1 MHKVIVQLKILLSFT
16 FTWKIAFHV
25 ASVTSGFVCA
35 WLFLSAL
42 SDKRRSLEWKLLPS
56 ASPGTPVIAVTHTN
70 QPVPIP
76 YRPEYFFLSGLIL
89 TTARVVFITIKIAFI
104 FTSLSAVHIYDI
116 HIFTVIYSKEYCLC
130 IENNSGTEYDSDLR
144 SNEHYF
150 NRLLT
155 CGIWTHD
162 LGDTGAIF
170 FRPSFHYCFSSIHY
184 CEDRYHI
191 HVFIRSSNMTFI
203 YAQPQ

>member
-1 MHKVIVQLKILLSFT
+1 MHKIIVLLKILLSFT

-25 ASVTSGFVCA
+25 ACVTSGFVCA

-104 FTSLSAVHIYDI
+104 FTSLSAVHIYDF

-150 NRLLT
+150 NSSEKKA
-155 CGIWTHD
+155 WKKKKKK
-162 LGDTGAIF
+162 
-170 FRPSFHYCFSSIHY
+170 FRPVRDLNPWPWRYRCNFFQAFFSLL
-184 CEDRYHI
+184 
-191 HVFIRSSNMTFI
+191 VK
-203 YAQPQ
+203 

>member
-1 MHKVIVQLKILLSFT
+1 MEASAFSLPGDACHRCNAHK
-16 FTWKIAFHV
+16 
-25 ASVTSGFVCA
+25 
-35 WLFLSAL
+35 
-42 SDKRRSLEWKLLPS
+42 S
-56 ASPGTPVIAVTHTN
+56 ASSN
-70 QPVPIP
+70 PIQAWI
-76 YRPEYFFLSGLIL
+76 FFLSGLIL

-150 NRLLT
+150 NRSEKKAWKKKKKNSGL

-170 FRPSFHYCFSSIHY
+170 FRHSFHYWLRSIHY

-203 YAQPQ
+203 YSQPQ